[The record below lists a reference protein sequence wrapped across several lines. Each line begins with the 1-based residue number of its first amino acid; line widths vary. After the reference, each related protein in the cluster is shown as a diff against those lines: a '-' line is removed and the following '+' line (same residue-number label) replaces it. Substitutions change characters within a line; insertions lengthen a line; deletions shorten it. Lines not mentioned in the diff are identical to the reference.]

1 MVISEDRVE
10 NAVEYIRDHGEHL
23 GLLVGQCKA
32 LEQKRKTV
40 HGENFLYA
48 QGTVAEREAKAYSSE
63 AYKAVTEE
71 IENAWAEKTTLE
83 TRLKAAELL
92 IDIWRSQN
100 SSRNKGHL

>member
-1 MVISEDRVE
+1 MISEIRVE
-10 NAVEYIRDHGEHL
+10 KALEYIRDHGEEL
-23 GLLVGQCKA
+23 GELVGRCKA

-48 QGTVAEREAKAYSSE
+48 QGTVAEREAKAYSSD

-71 IENAWAEKTTLE
+71 IENAWADKTTLE

-92 IDIWRSQN
+92 IDVWRSQN